1 LFWEKREREYVHL
14 DDLLLVSLDTGAL
27 AGDLGGVDQV
37 LEELLVDGGEGA
49 GAGAHLLGTGS
60 AGGLGHDAAL
70 GNEDDVA
77 VRELLLE
84 LTGESILCWLWFV

>member
-1 LFWEKREREYVHL
+1 M
-14 DDLLLVSLDTGAL
+14 
-27 AGDLGGVDQV
+27 
-37 LEELLVDGGEGA
+37 DGGESA

-70 GNEDDVA
+70 SNEDNVA

-84 LTGESILCWLWFV
+84 LTGEAALDLVESLQLGDGDEDDNGLLAVAGLDLKK